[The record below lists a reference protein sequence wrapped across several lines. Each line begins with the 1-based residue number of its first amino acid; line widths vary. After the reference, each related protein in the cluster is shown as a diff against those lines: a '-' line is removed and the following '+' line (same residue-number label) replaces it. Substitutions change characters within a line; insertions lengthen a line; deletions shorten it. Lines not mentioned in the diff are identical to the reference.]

1 MMSLSLA
8 LRNLL
13 RNRRRSVATLLA
25 LALGVAS
32 LLLFGGYSADIRY
45 GMLTGYVHSG
55 GHLQVQH
62 RDFFLYGNGNP
73 TAYAIRD
80 YERILAAIRADEVLA
95 KMVTVAS
102 PTLLFGGIAG
112 NYDAGVSRTVIGTGL
127 VASDVSRMREWNE
140 FGIPQPPQHFALEGA
155 PADAAIVGIGVARVL
170 LLCEPL
176 GIPNCPRPET
186 ERKATG
192 PALPAD
198 IAALAMDEQAGPSKP
213 SSAAPAGGKQ
223 PGGKSPSPK
232 PADPAP
238 MDPAPATA
246 APKARIELLAG
257 HGRGSPN
264 VAALSVLA
272 AEDQGLKELDEVTV
286 IVHLKQA
293 QQLVFGRAA
302 PRATS
307 IMVQLQHTDQM
318 GLATERLKAL
328 LARVAPDQTLSVLD
342 FETLNPFYTQTLGL
356 FDTIFGF
363 IFTLIGGIVLFTV
376 SNTMNAAVVERTTEI
391 GTLRSVGLRQS
402 GIRRLFVTEGFLL
415 GGVGA
420 IVGVLSALVISFVVN
435 RSGLTW
441 LPPGGSEHL
450 PLTVRVWGETRMIVG
465 TTIGLVLI
473 GALSAWWPAYRA
485 ARLKIVDAL
494 RHA

>member
-1 MMSLSLA
+1 MTLSLA

-25 LALGVAS
+25 LAIGISS

-45 GMLTGYVHSG
+45 GMLTGYVRSG
-55 GHLQVQH
+55 GHLQIQH

-80 YERILAAIRADEVLA
+80 YDRILAAIRDDPELA
-95 KMVTVAS
+95 KVVKVAS

-112 NYDAGVSRTVIGTGL
+112 NYDVGVSRTVMGTGF
-127 VASDVSRMREWNE
+127 VAADVNQMRQWNE
-140 FGIPQPPQHFALEGA
+140 FDTPQAALHFPLEGA
-155 PADAAIVGIGVARVL
+155 AADAAIVGLGVARVL
-170 LLCEPL
+170 RLCEAL
-176 GIPNCPRPET
+176 NITNCPRPEV
-186 ERKATG
+186 ERSTGG
-192 PALPAD
+192 PALPDD
-198 IAALAMDEQAGPSKP
+198 IAALASGEQAAGPASA
-213 SSAAPAGGKQ
+213 SAATQGAG
-223 PGGKSPSPK
+223 
-232 PADPAP
+232 
-238 MDPAPATA
+238 
-246 APKARIELLAG
+246 KARIELLAG

-264 VAALSVLA
+264 VAALNVVA

-293 QQLVFGRAA
+293 QQLVFSRSA

-307 IMVQLQHTDQM
+307 IMVQLARTDQI
-318 GLATERLKAL
+318 LPATEQLRAL
-328 LARVAPDQTLSVLD
+328 LARVASDQTLSVID
-342 FETLNPFYTQTLGL
+342 FETLNPFYTQTMGL

-363 IFTLIGGIVLFTV
+363 IFALIGGIVLFTV

-391 GTLRSVGLRQS
+391 GTLRSIGLRQS
-402 GIRRLFVTEGFLL
+402 GIRRLFVMEGFLL
-415 GGVGA
+415 GTTGA
-420 IVGVLSALVISFVVN
+420 VVGVLGALVISLIVN

-441 LPPGGSEHL
+441 LPPGSSEAL
-450 PLTVRVWGETRMIVG
+450 PLTVRVWGETRMIAG
-465 TTIGLVLI
+465 TAIGLIVI
-473 GALSAWWPAYRA
+473 GAASAWWPAYRA